1 MIVTIFRSRLRDEG
15 REEYM
20 ALAPK
25 ISELAES
32 MPGYLS
38 HKGFVAEDGERI
50 TIVEFKDQESQ
61 NAWARQ
67 IDHVAAKKRGRE
79 TFYSDYSIQICE
91 VLRDSKYAASDK
103 GPDA

>member
-1 MIVTIFRSRLRDEG
+1 
-15 REEYM
+15 M

-25 ISELAES
+25 IYELTES

-61 NAWARQ
+61 NAWA
-67 IDHVAAKKRGRE
+67 
-79 TFYSDYSIQICE
+79 
-91 VLRDSKYAASDK
+91 
-103 GPDA
+103 